1 MISRKMLAVFGVA
14 ALAAVLAVA
23 PASAKKGCGG
33 LCKSNLEACVAAATA
48 ANDCTGL
55 TGPDKKACKIAL
67 KKAKGDCKKQHR
79 LDLKECKKADDAT
92 ATTCS
97 PSGAF
102 LN

>member
-23 PASAKKGCGG
+23 PASAKKKCGS
-33 LCKSNLEACVAAATA
+33 LCKSNLQDCVAAAKA
-48 ANDCTGL
+48 ANPCTGL
-55 TGPDKKACKIAL
+55 TGAEKKTCKGALKTALKACKT
-67 KKAKGDCKKQHR
+67 QHKT
-79 LDLKECKKADDAT
+79 DISECKAADEGT
-92 ATTCS
+92 STTCS